1 MTKALP
7 MSSFDDLS
15 FKDFKTRA
23 YSLLKETLTLTAT
36 RTIIMNPASGVS
48 DANMSLRAQSEFLAL
63 VLLIP
68 MIITV
73 FTHPEIFEQSIVFQA
88 IGYNTFCVGFDT
100 KPAAYVGAC
109 LYVICAHFG
118 LQHVHFKMSRLAT
131 SEEKHVLAW
140 NGHSRTFVY
149 VANIAYALGSVGIII
164 AFQIPPMESMWWHT
178 HPYVFFIVT
187 RYLSLLASF
196 VEHSNRT
203 GECGHLPLPYGAK
216 PFMILF
222 GICSVC
228 LPLFVYPTY
237 ALFESTCGVD
247 ATSRCDNYSPPI
259 PVLLLAFVD
268 YGWLICSIATP
279 VFLPPNP
286 IVASETMLLVAPHG
300 VNVRKSKGS
309 PEEKSEYGSFIPSL
323 PEQPL

>member
-1 MTKALP
+1 

-23 YSLLKETLTLTAT
+23 CLLLKETLTLTAT
-36 RTIIMNPASGVS
+36 RTIIMNPASGVF

-68 MIITV
+68 MIVTI
-73 FTHPEIFEQSIVFQA
+73 FSHPEILEHSTFTET

-109 LYVICAHFG
+109 LYVICAYFG
-118 LQHVHFKMSRLAT
+118 LQHVHFKMRRLAT
-131 SEEKHVLAW
+131 SEEQDILDW

-164 AFQIPPMESMWWHT
+164 AFQIPPMQSKWWHT
-178 HPYVFFIVT
+178 HPYVFFVVT

-203 GECGHLPLPYGAK
+203 GPCGHLPLPYGAK
-216 PFMILF
+216 PFMIFF
-222 GICSVC
+222 GFCSIC
-228 LPLFVYPTY
+228 LPLFVYPSY

-247 ATSRCDNYSPPI
+247 ATSRCDKYSPPI
-259 PVLLLAFVD
+259 PVLLFAFVD
-268 YGWLICSIATP
+268 YGWLICTIATP

-286 IVASETMLLVAPHG
+286 ILVSEMMALVAPDG
-300 VNVRKSKGS
+300 VNVRKSKVL
-309 PEEKSEYGSFIPSL
+309 PEEKTEYGSFTPSL